1 MRIILCDDDTQFMQ
15 SFSKQLFPIFKKH
28 GIIPQ
33 IIPTH
38 TSLDALREI
47 TRQPTDVLF
56 LDIDMPQQDGF
67 SVANEL
73 SAMANKPL
81 IIFLS
86 SLDHLVYQ
94 SFAFQPFWFLRKM
107 HLEDLPTVIEKLL
120 HLLSAQQVQYTINI
134 NGSNTC
140 ISLLDILYF
149 ESDGHYIIAYTRTKP
164 IRFKARMSDLE
175 SELNKYSFIRCHI
188 GFLVNCR
195 FIKICNRTSI
205 TLITDQTIPVS
216 RAKADEVQNI
226 FMTYM
231 RSLRP

>member
-38 TSLDALREI
+38 TGLDALREI

-134 NGSNTC
+134 NGSTTC
-140 ISLLDILYF
+140 LSSRYF
-149 ESDGHYIIAYTRTKP
+149 
-164 IRFKARMSDLE
+164 
-175 SELNKYSFIRCHI
+175 
-188 GFLVNCR
+188 
-195 FIKICNRTSI
+195 
-205 TLITDQTIPVS
+205 
-216 RAKADEVQNI
+216 I
-226 FMTYM
+226 F
-231 RSLRP
+231 